1 MSTPAPHWTTR
12 AYPPAYRREYA
23 TEVSDLLSQVTAD
36 RGRLAGALEQAAVL
50 GHALRLRTGLNSAR
64 PGGRLLAGLLPF
76 TVPVAAAL
84 CLALLVVWRLPAL
97 PWDGQRAYTP
107 LAYVPWL
114 AVLGC
119 ALAGRWTATRIAAG
133 AALLGA
139 AASLPLVRWTDGAE
153 GLAQNQATLAGLAL
167 AALLV
172 LAAPPDL
179 PPISGRAR
187 RTMALTA
194 LALGVPLLA
203 GSVTVFQ
210 AVSGPYATADARPDP
225 LRLLFS
231 FTPLVLAVPAALA
244 MARSRYAPALA
255 ALLITGSVLAVV
267 PAGGPAWVPY
277 ATGRLWAQLTFGTG
291 VLALVAFAVRVI
303 RERRHALATR

>member
-1 MSTPAPHWTTR
+1 MSMPAPHWTTR
-12 AYPPAYRREYA
+12 AYPTAYRREYA
-23 TEVSDLLSQVTAD
+23 AEVSDLLSQVTAD
-36 RGRLAGALEQAAVL
+36 RGRLAGVLEQAAVL
-50 GHALRLRTGLNSAR
+50 GHALRLRTGMDSAR
-64 PGGRLLAGLLPF
+64 PGGRFLAGLLPLA
-76 TVPVAAAL
+76 VPVAASL
-84 CLALLVVWRLPAL
+84 CLTLLVVQQLPSL
-97 PWDGQRAYTP
+97 PWDGERAYTP

-119 ALAGRWTATRIAAG
+119 ALAGRWAAARIAAG

-179 PPISGRAR
+179 PPTSGGAR
-187 RTMALTA
+187 RTMVLIA

-210 AVSGPYATADARPDP
+210 VATGPYATADARPDP
-225 LRLLFS
+225 LRLLFF

-244 MARSRYAPALA
+244 IARARFGPALA
-255 ALLITGSVLAVV
+255 ALLIAGSVLAFV
-267 PAGGPAWVPY
+267 PVGQLGEVPY
-277 ATGRLWAQLTFGTG
+277 GTGNLWARMTGATG
-291 VLALVAFAVRVI
+291 VLALLVYAALRT
-303 RERRHALATR
+303 RERRHAMATR